1 MICHFMH
8 QRAVHACLMAHQA
21 PATESEMNKAA
32 ADHSTLCHAN
42 QLLQEEKDEVKRM
55 NQMVHYAKCMSVRDK
70 QVQV

>member
-1 MICHFMH
+1 
-8 QRAVHACLMAHQA
+8 MANQA
-21 PATESEMNKAA
+21 PATESEITKAA

-70 QVQV
+70 QVQVRQDTNVYVWLSIY